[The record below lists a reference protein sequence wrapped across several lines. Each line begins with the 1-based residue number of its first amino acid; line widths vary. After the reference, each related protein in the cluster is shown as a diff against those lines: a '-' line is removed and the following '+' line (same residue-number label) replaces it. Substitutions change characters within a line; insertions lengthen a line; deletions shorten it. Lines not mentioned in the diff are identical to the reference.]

1 MKAYEDL
8 MKQKQHIDIMVVGIS
23 SQAKLDDRVGLNA
36 SIECVRV
43 SLKNAPENHKLNAP
57 SIQKDICNTAAFLTT
72 RAMIEDIG
80 DDFFS
85 LLVDEARD
93 SAILE
98 VAVDSLFATHGLSMS
113 HIHGQGYNGANNM
126 SGNVNSLKIARKH
139 EKLCS
144 FFDYLATLINFVGA
158 SRRRKEIL
166 QMKQIEK
173 IVERIA
179 RGNMATGRGLN
190 QEATLKRLW
199 RNMLGFTLWYNS

>member
-1 MKAYEDL
+1 MHNSSHDKCLKAYEDL

-98 VAVDSLFATHGLSMS
+98 VAVDSLFATHGLSTS

-126 SGNVNSLKIARKH
+126 SGNLQELNEHFDNVNTELLSCIACLDPRH
-139 EKLCS
+139 SFSGFDEQKLIQLVK
-144 FFDYLATLINFVGA
+144 FYPLEFDDVHLLALDDQLDIC
-158 SRRRKEIL
+158 
-166 QMKQIEK
+166 
-173 IVERIA
+173 
-179 RGNMATGRGLN
+179 
-190 QEATLKRLW
+190 
-199 RNMLGFTLWYNS
+199 